1 MAPKGIPK
9 DETIP
14 VARVPKITTVKEGQ
28 EHPVGKHGQYK
39 LFHEHVWPKGY
50 TPERLRQVSDAQFQ
64 VTAGGFHPINTNN
77 EYERDRDRAIN
88 NKIGSALVN
97 DHIARSTIP
106 ADDVKHL
113 AENVS
118 FWIGKDTPYPETNSF
133 SLSGQTVNMAL
144 KSNDTSG
151 DIQAITTHELGH
163 AMDYLKDPSGVW
175 AKAKEQ
181 RDDSFAHRYAG
192 DTTAHPMLEGAAEGY
207 RLAHSRVTRGQKNTG
222 GDWTKWG
229 YSPKGWVFRGQGD
242 AFLRQRNETFKEAT
256 GHHFEEPKDTGLS
269 SYEGRK
275 TKHPTL
281 FDQCKIDTV
290 KQILLRILAAFA
302 ATGLSVVGAG
312 AIAGIPLWKAIMMA
326 GIGGVSF
333 VVEGLARAFMDDGK
347 LTIDEINDVFNK
359 VEKKGS

>member
-1 MAPKGIPK
+1 MARKGTKDALGTPLPP

-14 VARVPKITTVKEGQ
+14 VAKVPKITPVKEGQ

-50 TPERLRQVSDAQFQ
+50 TPERLKQVSDAQFQ
-64 VTAGGFHPINTNN
+64 VTAGGFHNIDTSSDYN
-77 EYERDRDRAIN
+77 RDRDRAIN

-175 AKAKEQ
+175 AKAKDQ

-192 DTTAHPMLEGAAEGY
+192 DTTAHPILEGTAEGY
-207 RLAHSRVTRGQKNTG
+207 RLAHARVTRGQKNTG

-229 YSPKGWVFRGQGD
+229 YSPKGWVFSGQGN
-242 AFLRQRNETFKEAT
+242 AFLRQRNETFKQAT
-256 GHHFEEPKDTGLS
+256 GHHFEEQAP
-269 SYEGRK
+269 EGWSPFDDYK
-275 TKHPTL
+275 PKHPTL
-281 FDQCKIDTV
+281 FD
-290 KQILLRILAAFA
+290 
-302 ATGLSVVGAG
+302 
-312 AIAGIPLWKAIMMA
+312 
-326 GIGGVSF
+326 
-333 VVEGLARAFMDDGK
+333 
-347 LTIDEINDVFNK
+347 
-359 VEKKGS
+359 